1 MLFSAYKAVMES
13 DEARTAV
20 SSSLM
25 RPEDYDRVLE
35 VYSKTPY
42 PKGIWNVV
50 WSEEFNFWLRDK
62 LFAFLQQDLD
72 AESVITEAN
81 AKIEELNQRYK
92 I

>member
-1 MLFSAYKAVMES
+1 
-13 DEARTAV
+13 
-20 SSSLM
+20 M

-35 VYSKTPY
+35 VYAKTPY

-50 WSEEFNFWLRDK
+50 WSEEFNFWLREK

-72 AESVITEAN
+72 AESVINEAN
-81 AKIEELNQRYK
+81 EKIVDLNKRYK